1 MLKSFVIIIIKH
13 PEKLVK
19 RKDTIYVVLT
29 YHLKQF
35 INKISITSP
44 VTDDETNNFI
54 TNRMEGPTLQPI
66 YKV

>member
-13 PEKLVK
+13 PGKLVK

-35 INKISITSP
+35 INKISITSL